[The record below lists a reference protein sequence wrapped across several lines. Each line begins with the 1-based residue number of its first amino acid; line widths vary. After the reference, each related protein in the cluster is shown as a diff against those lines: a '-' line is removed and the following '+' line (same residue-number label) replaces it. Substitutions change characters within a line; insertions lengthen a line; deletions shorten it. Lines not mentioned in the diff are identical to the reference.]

1 MFNQERMQQMMWD
14 FIGKQMN
21 KMPPELRRGLTMV
34 QLDVVRYPDRILIV
48 ANAPETN
55 AEATYARQS
64 LLDGLSEFLPEY
76 VSRVFQVK
84 VRIFKK

>member
-14 FIGKQMN
+14 FIAKQMN

-76 VSRVFQVK
+76 VSRVFEVK